1 MTAHASSF
9 STCAALKS
17 PFQLSFLGVISGV
30 FRLCKR
36 QNFASGNNLPGRTTV
51 RYCHVSGCAISWS
64 TSPFNCHKKPLIC
77 TLQQRR
83 FHFFTL
89 RKIYLLLIHCSKE
102 LQKRKPHLKFSFHY
116 ITRTRKRRKCHL
128 LQKILVLQKTPF
140 TYCLF
145 FKVFTPS
152 FEESFLS
159 L

>member
-9 STCAALKS
+9 LTCAASKS

-36 QNFASGNNLPGRTTV
+36 RNFVSGKWLPERTTV

-77 TLQQRR
+77 TLQQRGLD
-83 FHFFTL
+83 FLMLLIIFFL
-89 RKIYLLLIHCSKE
+89 HIHCSKE
-102 LQKRKPHLKFSFHY
+102 LQKRKSLHKFSSHY
-116 ITRTRKRRKCHL
+116 ITRTRERQNYHSF
-128 LQKILVLQKTPF
+128 QHTSSKTPF

-145 FKVFTPS
+145 FRVFTPC
-152 FEESFLS
+152 FLKSFLN